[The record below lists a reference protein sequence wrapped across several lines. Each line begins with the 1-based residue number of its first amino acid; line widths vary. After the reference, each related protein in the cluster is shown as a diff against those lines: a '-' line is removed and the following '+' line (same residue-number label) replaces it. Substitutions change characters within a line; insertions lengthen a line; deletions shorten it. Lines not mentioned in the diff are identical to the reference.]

1 MTEAQQSIPFGMRRE
16 QVGLK
21 GSAKRKSKVGSVRC
35 GGCYGVGG
43 KPAELF
49 GISTLLV
56 FKMGPRRIRGLS
68 EYAGIGGKI
77 AAGPES
83 SYCSTRRVTTNRIG
97 TSGCRGRT

>member
-21 GSAKRKSKVGSVRC
+21 GSAKRKC

-97 TSGCRGRT
+97 GSGCRGRK

>member
-21 GSAKRKSKVGSVRC
+21 GRAKRKSKVGSVRC

-49 GISTLLV
+49 GIGTLLV
-56 FKMGPRRIRGLS
+56 FKNGSQKNTGSQRV
-68 EYAGIGGKI
+68 
-77 AAGPES
+77 PES
-83 SYCSTRRVTTNRIG
+83 VERLPLGQKAPIARPGASQLIA
-97 TSGCRGRT
+97 